1 MEETRNFVAFLQSCI
16 TPVALIS
23 GVGLLLLTF
32 TNRLGR
38 TIDRTRQLITELD
51 QQHIINRP
59 GIENQIR
66 ILYRRSKLLR
76 NSIGTMVIGVICSS
90 LIIPVLFFM
99 ILLNIDLRV
108 IGYVLFITSIVL
120 ILIAT
125 VYFFKDVMLS
135 LHALKL
141 EARDYLKED
150 EKL

>member
-1 MEETRNFVAFLQSCI
+1 MEETRNFIAFLQSCI

-51 QQHIINRP
+51 QPVVSNRSR
-59 GIENQIR
+59 IENQIR
-66 ILYRRSKLLR
+66 ILYQRSKLLR
-76 NSIGTMVIGVICSS
+76 NCIGTMLIGVICSS

-99 ILLNIDLRV
+99 ILFNVDLRV
-108 IGYVLFITSIVL
+108 IGYLLFIISIIL
-120 ILIAT
+120 ILIST
-125 VYFFKDVMLS
+125 IYFFKDVMVS

-141 EARDYLKED
+141 EAQDYLKND
-150 EKL
+150 

>member
-51 QQHIINRP
+51 QPVVSNRS

-66 ILYRRSKLLR
+66 ILYQRSKLLR
-76 NSIGTMVIGVICSS
+76 NCIGTMLIGVICSS

-99 ILLNIDLRV
+99 ILFNVDLRV
-108 IGYVLFITSIVL
+108 IGYLLFIISIIL
-120 ILIAT
+120 ILIST
-125 VYFFKDVMLS
+125 IYFFKDVMVS

-141 EARDYLKED
+141 EAQDYLKNG
-150 EKL
+150 

>member
-1 MEETRNFVAFLQSCI
+1 METTRNFVAFLQSCI

-51 QQHIINRP
+51 QPDVSNRSK
-59 GIENQIR
+59 IENQIR
-66 ILYRRSKLLR
+66 ILFQRSKLLR
-76 NSIGTMVIGVICSS
+76 NCIATMLIGVICSS

-99 ILLNIDLRV
+99 ILFNVDLRV
-108 IGYVLFITSIVL
+108 IGYLLFIISIIL
-120 ILIAT
+120 ILIST
-125 VYFFKDVMLS
+125 IYFFKDVMVS

-141 EARDYLKED
+141 EAQDYLEND
-150 EKL
+150 

>member
-51 QQHIINRP
+51 QPVVSNRSR
-59 GIENQIR
+59 IENQIR
-66 ILYRRSKLLR
+66 ILYQRSKLLR
-76 NSIGTMVIGVICSS
+76 NCIGTLLIGVICSS

-99 ILLNIDLRV
+99 ILFNVDLRV
-108 IGYVLFITSIVL
+108 IGYLLFIISIIL
-120 ILIAT
+120 ILIST
-125 VYFFKDVMLS
+125 IYFFKDVMVS

-141 EARDYLKED
+141 EAQDYLKND
-150 EKL
+150 

>member
-1 MEETRNFVAFLQSCI
+1 MEETRNFVTFLQSCI

-38 TIDRTRQLITELD
+38 TIDRTRQLITDLE
-51 QQHIINRP
+51 HFNVSNR
-59 GIENQIR
+59 IRIKNQIR
-66 ILYRRSKLLR
+66 ILYKRSMLLR

-99 ILLNIDLRV
+99 ILFNLDLRV
-108 IGYVLFITSIVL
+108 IGYFLFIISIIL

-125 VYFFKDVMLS
+125 IYFLKDIMVS
-135 LHALKL
+135 LRALKL
-141 EARDYLKED
+141 EAQDYLVED
-150 EKL
+150 EKQ

>member
-1 MEETRNFVAFLQSCI
+1 MEETRNFVTFLQSCI

-51 QQHIINRP
+51 QPVVSNRS

-66 ILYRRSKLLR
+66 ILYQRSKLLR
-76 NSIGTMVIGVICSS
+76 NSIGTMLIGVICSS

-99 ILLNIDLRV
+99 ILFNVDLRV
-108 IGYVLFITSIVL
+108 IGYLLFIISIVL
-120 ILIAT
+120 ILIST
-125 VYFFKDVMLS
+125 IYFFKDVMVS

-141 EARDYLKED
+141 EAQDYLKND
-150 EKL
+150 

>member
-1 MEETRNFVAFLQSCI
+1 MEETLNFVAFLQSCI

-38 TIDRTRQLITELD
+38 TIDRTRQLITELH
-51 QQHIINRP
+51 QPVVSNRS

-66 ILYRRSKLLR
+66 ILYQRSKLLR
-76 NSIGTMVIGVICSS
+76 NCIGTMLIGVICSS

-99 ILLNIDLRV
+99 ILFNVDLRI
-108 IGYVLFITSIVL
+108 IGYLLFIISIIL
-120 ILIAT
+120 ILIST
-125 VYFFKDVMLS
+125 IYFFKDVMVS

-141 EARDYLKED
+141 EAQDYLKNG
-150 EKL
+150 

>member
-51 QQHIINRP
+51 QPVVSNRSR
-59 GIENQIR
+59 IENQIR
-66 ILYRRSKLLR
+66 ILYQRSKLLR
-76 NSIGTMVIGVICSS
+76 NCIGTMLIGVICSS

-99 ILLNIDLRV
+99 ILFNVDLRV
-108 IGYVLFITSIVL
+108 IGYLLFIISIIL
-120 ILIAT
+120 ILIST
-125 VYFFKDVMLS
+125 IYFFKDVMVS

-141 EARDYLKED
+141 EAQDYLKND
-150 EKL
+150 

>member
-51 QQHIINRP
+51 QSSVSNRLR
-59 GIENQIR
+59 IENQIR
-66 ILYRRSKLLR
+66 ILYQRSKLLR
-76 NSIGTMVIGVICSS
+76 NSIGTMLIGVICSS
-90 LIIPVLFFM
+90 LIIPVLFVM
-99 ILLNIDLRV
+99 ILFEVDLRV
-108 IGYVLFITSIVL
+108 IGYLLFIISIIL
-120 ILIAT
+120 ILIST
-125 VYFFKDVMLS
+125 IYFFKDVMVS

-141 EARDYLKED
+141 EAQDYLGD
-150 EKL
+150 D